1 MGSFFQIQDTLP
13 PENRREMLDFFW
25 NIFRNNNPLVVEIG
39 SGNGHFLVDYAK
51 SHPEYNF
58 IGVEILMGRAK
69 KFYSKIVKRS
79 LQNIAVFRGDAR
91 RFLWEY
97 LYEESVQEFI
107 FLFPDPW
114 PKKRHHKHRLLNTQF
129 IPMLETRLIKGGLVS
144 IATDFCE
151 YRDWILNEFKK
162 IVSFKN
168 LFKNGYSTYPH
179 DYPGT
184 LFEERFRKSGKGI
197 YYMQFIKHTAH

>member
-1 MGSFFQIQDTLP
+1 MGSFYQIQNTIP
-13 PENRREMLDFFW
+13 PENRREMLDFFLEV
-25 NIFRNNNPLVVEIG
+25 FGNNNPLVVEIG

-51 SHPEYNF
+51 WHPDYNF
-58 IGVEILMGRAK
+58 IGTEILMGRAK

-114 PKKRHHKHRLLNTQF
+114 PKKRHHKHRILNAQF
-129 IPMLETRLIKGGLVS
+129 IRMIEIRLIQGGLVS

-151 YRDWILNEFKK
+151 YRDWILDEFRKMP
-162 IVSFKN
+162 SFTN
-168 LFKNGYSTYPH
+168 LYKNGYSSYPD
-179 DYPGT
+179 DYPRT
-184 LFEERFRKSGKGI
+184 LFQDRFRNSGKGI
-197 YYMQFIKHTAH
+197 YYMQFMKHTLH